1 MVTMKN
7 QSSVGPRGLK
17 RTVAPTLQV
26 ISVATFK
33 QHARIDVDDDDT
45 LIAEYLEAATEYVEK
60 YQNRCWRQATWQA
73 AYDCFPADCVFYL
86 SLPPLVSV
94 TSIVY
99 LDSAGDS
106 QTLSTDYYTVDAI
119 SQPGRVALK
128 FGQVWPSTYDQIGA
142 VTITYVAGYSSASD
156 VPARVK
162 HAIRLV
168 AAHSYENREPVNIGS
183 ITSSIPLSATEIMS
197 EDRFVSYR

>member
-1 MVTMKN
+1 MVTMKS

-17 RTVAPTLQV
+17 RTVAPTLQA

-45 LIAEYLEAATEYVEK
+45 LIAEYIEAATEYVEK

-73 AYDCFPADCVFYL
+73 VYDVFPSEGVFYMPV
-86 SLPPLVSV
+86 PPLVSV

-99 LDSAGDS
+99 TDTVGDS
-106 QTLSTDYYTVDAI
+106 QTLSTDYYTVDAV
-119 SQPGRVALK
+119 SQPGRVSLK
-128 FGQVWPSTYDQIGA
+128 YGQVWPSTYDQLGSIT
-142 VTITYVAGYSSASD
+142 VTFVAGYSSAAD
-156 VPARVK
+156 IPARVK
-162 HAIRLV
+162 QAVRLI
-168 AAHSYENREPVNIGS
+168 AAASYENREAVVQNAPGVV
-183 ITSSIPLSATEIMS
+183 PLSAMELMS

>member
-1 MVTMKN
+1 MVTMTN
-7 QSSVGPRGLK
+7 QSSVGPRGLR

-60 YQNRCWRQATWQA
+60 YQNRCWRQATYQA
-73 AYDCFPADCVFYL
+73 VYDCFPSDGVFYMPV
-86 SLPPLVSV
+86 PPLVSV

-99 LDSAGDS
+99 TDSAGDS
-106 QTLSTDYYTVDAI
+106 QTLSTDYYAVDAA
-119 SQPGRVALK
+119 SQPGRVSLK
-128 FGQVWPSTYDQIGA
+128 FGQLWPSTYDQLGSI
-142 VTITYVAGYSSASD
+142 TITFVAGYSSVSD

-162 HAIRLV
+162 QVVRLL
-168 AAHSYENREPVNIGS
+168 AANSYENREPIVTGTIA
-183 ITSSIPLSATEIMS
+183 TALPLSAMELMN
-197 EDRFVSYR
+197 EDRFVNYR